1 MLSSLGMREE
11 EEGITD
17 VEDVVEVAVAEEDDV
32 VEVAIVKE
40 EDDDDPVEV
49 ITVTDPSP
57 L

>member
-1 MLSSLGMREE
+1 MLSSPGMREE